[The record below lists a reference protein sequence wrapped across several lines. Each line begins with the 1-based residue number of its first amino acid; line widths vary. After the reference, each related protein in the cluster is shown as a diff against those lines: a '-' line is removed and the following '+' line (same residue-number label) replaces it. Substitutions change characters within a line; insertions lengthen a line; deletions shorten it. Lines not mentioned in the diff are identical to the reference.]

1 MANKRRKDAVQ
12 APRQMTRGQLS
23 RHQRELQRTRRFYLA
38 MAGVGVLIVLVLLTA
53 VVSQYVIRPNI
64 EVGKVNDQ
72 TITRAMY
79 NKYRAWQIFNQLRV
93 LEFYAQ
99 QGDATQAQ
107 QYASQITTYQN
118 ELQHLDG
125 WPTIDP
131 TTLQQ
136 LADNLLL
143 EQKAGADLG
152 VSVSDAD
159 VLAAA
164 QKNFE
169 PQPTPIPGPTE
180 TPGTPTAT
188 ATTTPTGAPPTATA
202 TATGTPP
209 TETPTVTPTATHT
222 ATPGPS
228 PTTTSTPTIT
238 STPLPVPGA
247 EKTAVVDYNSFIQA
261 IAAGPAPATGYCSLG
276 CPSLSEQDYLTLVVK
291 PDELQKKVT
300 EKLAANIPTTQEEV
314 HVQHILVNADQEA
327 LAKDIKAQ
335 LDKGADFAALAAKY
349 STDTSNKDQGGDLGW
364 FAPTEKGGPMVKEF
378 SDAAFALTKPG
389 QISDPVK
396 SQFGWHIIRLIE
408 RGPRP
413 LTSDELD
420 KAKSDAYNAWLSDEK
435 AKSTIRLDI
444 PATPTPFPT
453 QAPLPTEPPAA
464 TTATVPL
471 TGTVGTAETPAA
483 GTTPATTPASDTTG
497 ATATA
502 VPGSPGA
509 TPTQ

>member
-1 MANKRRKDAVQ
+1 
-12 APRQMTRGQLS
+12 MTRGQLS
-23 RHQRELQRTRRFYLA
+23 RHQRELQQTRRFYLA

-79 NKYRAWQIFNQLRV
+79 NKYRAWSLYNQLRV
-93 LEFYAQ
+93 LEFYSQ

-118 ELQHLDG
+118 ELTNLEN
-125 WPTIDP
+125 WPTVDA

-143 EQKAGADLG
+143 EQKAGPDLG
-152 VSVSDAD
+152 VTVTDAE

-188 ATTTPTGAPPTATA
+188 
-202 TATGTPP
+202 
-209 TETPTVTPTATHT
+209 HT

-238 STPLPVPGA
+238 STPIPVPGA
-247 EKTAVVDYNSFIQA
+247 EKTAVVDFSDFIKA
-261 IAAGPAPATGYCSLG
+261 ISAGPAPTTGYCSLG
-276 CPSLSEQDYLTLVVK
+276 CPGLSQDDYLNLVVK
-291 PDELQKKVT
+291 PDTLKTKVT
-300 EKLAANIPTTQEEV
+300 EKLGAGVPTTQEEV

-364 FAPTEKGGPMVKEF
+364 FAPTAKGGPMVQEF

-413 LTSDELD
+413 LTSDELT
-420 KAKSDAYNAWLSDEK
+420 KAKSDAYDKWLNDEK
-435 AKSTIRLDI
+435 AKSTIKMDI
-444 PATPTPFPT
+444 PATATPFPT

-464 TTATVPL
+464 VTAPVTGTVPL
-471 TGTVGTAETPAA
+471 TGTAGTAETPAA
-483 GTTPATTPASDTTG
+483 AGTTATAATGASAATASPAADTTG

-502 VPGSPGA
+502 APGSPGA
-509 TPTQ
+509 TATK

>member
-1 MANKRRKDAVQ
+1 VQ

-23 RHQRELQRTRRFYLA
+23 RHQRELQQTRRFYMV

-53 VVSQYVIRPNI
+53 LVSQYVIRPNI

-93 LEFYAQ
+93 LQFYSQ
-99 QGDATQAQ
+99 QGDPTQAQ
-107 QYASQITTYQN
+107 QYTSQITSYQN
-118 ELQHLDG
+118 ELQNLDN
-125 WPTIDP
+125 WPTIDA

-143 EQKAGADLG
+143 EQKAGPDLG
-152 VSVSDAD
+152 VTVSDAD

-169 PQPTPIPGPTE
+169 PVPTPIPGPTD
-180 TPGTPTAT
+180 TPGPPTAT
-188 ATTTPTGAPPTATA
+188 ATATPTGAPPTVTA

-209 TETPTVTPTATHT
+209 TQTPTVTPTATHT

-228 PTTTSTPTIT
+228 PTDTATPTIT
-238 STPLPVPGA
+238 STPIPVPGA
-247 EKTAVVDYNSFIQA
+247 EKTAVVDYSSFIKA
-261 IAAGPAPATGYCSLG
+261 ISAGPAPTTGYCSLG
-276 CPSLSEQDYLTLVVK
+276 CPGLSEQDYLNLVVK
-291 PDELQKKVT
+291 PDELKTKVT
-300 EKLAANIPTTQEEV
+300 EKLAASIPTTQEEV

-349 STDTSNKDQGGDLGW
+349 STDTSNKDKGGDLGW
-364 FAPTEKGGPMVKEF
+364 FAPTQKGGPMVQEF

-420 KAKSDAYNAWLSDEK
+420 KAKSNAYDKWLSDEK

-483 GTTPATTPASDTTG
+483 GTTPATAPAAGTATTAPAADTPVATPAG
-497 ATATA
+497 
-502 VPGSPGA
+502 PGA
-509 TPTQ
+509 TTTP

>member
-1 MANKRRKDAVQ
+1 
-12 APRQMTRGQLS
+12 MTRGQLS
-23 RHQRELQRTRRFYLA
+23 RHQRELQQTRRFYLA

-79 NKYRAWQIFNQLRV
+79 NKYRAWSLYNQLRV
-93 LEFYAQ
+93 LEFYSQ

-118 ELQHLDG
+118 ELTNLEN
-125 WPTIDP
+125 WPTVDA

-143 EQKAGADLG
+143 EQKAGPDLG
-152 VSVSDAD
+152 VTVTDAE

-169 PQPTPIPGPTE
+169 PQPTPIPGPTDTPGPTS

-188 ATTTPTGAPPTATA
+188 GTPPTATA

-209 TETPTVTPTATHT
+209 TETPSVTPTATHT

-238 STPLPVPGA
+238 STPIPVPGA
-247 EKTAVVDYNSFIQA
+247 EKTAVVDFSDFIKA
-261 IAAGPAPATGYCSLG
+261 ISAGPAPTTGYCSLG
-276 CPSLSEQDYLTLVVK
+276 CPGLSQDDYLNLVVK
-291 PDELQKKVT
+291 PDTLKTKVT
-300 EKLAANIPTTQEEV
+300 EKLGAGVPTTQEEV

-364 FAPTEKGGPMVKEF
+364 FAPTAKGGPMVQEF

-413 LTSDELD
+413 LTSDELT
-420 KAKSDAYNAWLSDEK
+420 KAKSDAYDKWLNDEK
-435 AKSTIRLDI
+435 AKSTIKMDI
-444 PATPTPFPT
+444 PATATPFPT

-464 TTATVPL
+464 VTAPVTGTVPL
-471 TGTVGTAETPAA
+471 TGTAGTAETPAA
-483 GTTPATTPASDTTG
+483 AGTTATAATGASAATASPAADTTG

-502 VPGSPGA
+502 APGSPGA
-509 TPTQ
+509 TATK